1 MSFICPPPP
10 SQIRQL
16 LKIELIQIW
25 FKKVRHCFILYIVF
39 KSGFLNMDTHN
50 LRIICC
56 TSSQNKQNRKQHVGV
71 LGKVTI
77 INKLQENL
85 RNGTQQS
92 CSKYDVLI
100 Y

>member
-10 SQIRQL
+10 PNPAI
-16 LKIELIQIW
+16 IENWAYSNLVQESKTLSVL
-25 FKKVRHCFILYIVF
+25 FYISFF

-77 INKLQENL
+77 IKQIARKSQKWHTTEL
-85 RNGTQQS
+85 
-92 CSKYDVLI
+92 
-100 Y
+100 